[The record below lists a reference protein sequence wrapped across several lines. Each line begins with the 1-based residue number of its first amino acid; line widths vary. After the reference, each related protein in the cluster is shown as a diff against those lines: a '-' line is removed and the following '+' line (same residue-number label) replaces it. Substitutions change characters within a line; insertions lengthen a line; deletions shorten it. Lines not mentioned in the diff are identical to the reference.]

1 MAIYEYR
8 IYDEDGNPTSE
19 IIEKQFKFAE
29 RPKQLVSN
37 QGRIAKLIVSAP
49 ARMAAQWAD
58 AAGTRYG
65 VNGFYNRGLGVR
77 VSSDAEADK
86 IAASRGL
93 VRLDNYD
100 NQHLLQDNVEAVKAN
115 DAREDR
121 EYASMMKQYEEWTSN

>member
-1 MAIYEYR
+1 MPIYEFR
-8 IYDEDGNPTSE
+8 VYDADGNPTNE
-19 IIEKQFKFAE
+19 IITKQCKYAQ
-29 RPKQLVSN
+29 RPKQLVSSE
-37 QGRIAKLIVSAP
+37 GRIARLIVSAP

-65 VNGFYNRGLGVR
+65 VNGYYNRGLGVR
-77 VSSDAEADK
+77 VSSEAEADK

-100 NQHLLQDNVEAVKAN
+100 NKHLLEDNVEAVREN

-121 EYASMMKQYEEWTSN
+121 EYASLMKQYETWTSG

>member
-1 MAIYEYR
+1 VPIYEFR
-8 IYDEDGNPTSE
+8 VYDEEGNPTSE
-19 IIEKQFKFAE
+19 IIAKQFKYAD
-29 RPKQLVSN
+29 RPKQLVSSE
-37 QGRIAKLIVSAP
+37 GRVAKLIVSAP

-100 NQHLLQDNVEAVKAN
+100 NKHLLQDNIEAVKEN

-121 EYASMMKQYEEWTSN
+121 EYASMMKQYETWTSA